1 MKLEEQALQFRSEI
15 ARLQDQVRK
24 AEARNEA
31 AKAADKTEMVTS
43 LQKVKKL
50 EVQVRELKAKA
61 QQAENLLAKK
71 DREVEMMRAADD
83 KRKAAEDAYT
93 IRDRQTFENHFGH
106 KARPSE
112 EKYVIFLRMYEN

>member
-43 LQKVKKL
+43 LQKPHIVLVYGVTPSCPKQSCRSKTSR
-50 EVQVRELKAKA
+50 QGSS
-61 QQAENLLAKK
+61 
-71 DREVEMMRAADD
+71 
-83 KRKAAEDAYT
+83 RKQLMASDT
-93 IRDRQTFENHFGH
+93 I
-106 KARPSE
+106 
-112 EKYVIFLRMYEN
+112 